1 MARRSISSSIAFR
14 RAACERITN
23 EIGVY
28 ALCDLD
34 GIPIYVGQSVDG
46 IRARVRRHL
55 TSARSDII
63 ANRQVDVWEAAWVWA
78 WPTARSEIVRLEAT
92 LFGHFDAKSKLMNG
106 SVPTLTPDEA
116 LVRPPDQRIQVL
128 ADEDIAARRVASA
141 RLPRQVE
148 HYSRLVDHFL
158 TVKDSRQISLSLDA
172 HFRRLTR
179 YHAEFLAVS
188 GPLPTESQD
197 ADGREND

>member
-1 MARRSISSSIAFR
+1 
-14 RAACERITN
+14 
-23 EIGVY
+23 
-28 ALCDLD
+28 
-34 GIPIYVGQSVDG
+34 
-46 IRARVRRHL
+46 
-55 TSARSDII
+55 
-63 ANRQVDVWEAAWVWA
+63 
-78 WPTARSEIVRLEAT
+78 
-92 LFGHFDAKSKLMNG
+92 MNG